1 MNRLLEKKWII
12 YFPSILVFFSV
23 VRYKGFD
30 RDAALYL
37 LQIMNS
43 LQPERFLNDVP
54 FMFGNQDS
62 FSFFSPVVSQFFKLF
77 GVNVGGMAAT
87 FILQFSLGSAII
99 LLTYQW
105 MKLFGSKAWTIPVSI
120 VMFALLA
127 DKEYGPSGFYLPM
140 YEPFLVARLPSQIL
154 AVMGLAF
161 LFNQNKY
168 ISLIFFILASAM
180 HPLMGGWT
188 LLLWLLFCFSK
199 LRFPILFVSVFF
211 PLSGFVHAGRLDFY
225 SNDWCPVF
233 FKPGWED
240 ALLYVGL
247 LVFWLAMYRHFK
259 ETFLSK
265 FVISLFFVAAIGFYL
280 QFAGSYLGHVLLFQ
294 AQPFRVQWLCTIPI
308 IPVFA
313 IYVYDR
319 LRSNQ
324 ECSLQDAATF
334 VLAICAIAG
343 CQWFLLLV
351 VCLFLLYSPIG
362 ISCKIDVPKF
372 WNRLLFLCS
381 FLFLFLNSVISNFIQ
396 LAIEQGF
403 GSAGFALT
411 WMSVPENL
419 EVVEKIL
426 LATLSLI
433 CASQKK
439 YGHALAFAICFCN
452 GSLRV
457 LPLISILLFLIPR
470 LEKNVEKGLI
480 SFALTCSFFELL
492 DSLVRFNSSEM
503 SSLEGSP
510 LVCAMMFVSLFVG
523 FFWIMKVKESF
534 NTRKMVTPLLVLVVS
549 FCAWDVYKW
558 DARNETFS
566 VNEKQMDSFFESP
579 IFPQVLD
586 RGKILFVVDFE
597 IPTQSRINFMTGAYA
612 DESINIGEVFF
623 EEQFK
628 ESNRRR
634 SALLTGTSR
643 EVNLSK
649 FGEKIMN
656 VYRNPDT
663 LFSRVNYLCSVGEIT
678 HYATDYANM
687 PLPKEDSVFLDVKQ
701 KYVWLYGCPK

>member
-1 MNRLLEKKWII
+1 MNWLLEKKWII

-37 LQIMNS
+37 LQIMNR

-77 GVNVGGMAAT
+77 GVNVGGMVAT

-140 YEPFLVARLPSQIL
+140 YEPFLVARLPSEIL
-154 AVMGLAF
+154 VLAGLIF
-161 LFNQNKY
+161 LFNQNRFF
-168 ISLIFFILASAM
+168 SLVFFLLASAM

-188 LLLWLLFCFSK
+188 FPLWLIFHFPK
-199 LRFPILFVSVFF
+199 LRLPVLFISLILPLSGYVHEGRLVFF
-211 PLSGFVHAGRLDFY
+211 PG
-225 SNDWCPVF
+225 DWNPVS
-233 FKPGWED
+233 FKPDWD
-240 ALLYVGL
+240 DFLLYAGL
-247 LVFWLAMYRHFK
+247 LTFWLAMYRQLKDSRLCRFA
-259 ETFLSK
+259 
-265 FVISLFFVAAIGFYL
+265 ISLFCISLVGFYL

-308 IPVFA
+308 IPVYA

-319 LRSNQ
+319 LRKNQ
-324 ECSLQDAATF
+324 EYNLQDAVTF
-334 VLAICAIAG
+334 VLAICAVAG

-362 ISCKIDVPKF
+362 TSYKIDVPKF
-372 WNRLLFLCS
+372 WNRLIFLCS
-381 FLFLFLNSVISNFIQ
+381 FLFLFLNSVLSNFIQ
-396 LAIEQGF
+396 LAIEQGI
-403 GSAGFALT
+403 GNAGFALT

-419 EVVEKIL
+419 SVVEKIL
-426 LATLSLI
+426 LAMLSLI

-439 YGHALAFAICFCN
+439 YGYALAFAICFCN
-452 GSLRV
+452 GHLRV
-457 LPLISILLFLIPR
+457 LPLIGVLLCLIPK
-470 LEKNVEKGLI
+470 LERNVKNGLL
-480 SFALTCSFFELL
+480 SFALSCSFFELL
-492 DSLVRFNSSEM
+492 DSLVQFNSSEI
-503 SSLEGSP
+503 SSLEGTP
-510 LVCAMMFVSLFVG
+510 LACAVMFASLFVCS
-523 FFWIMKVKESF
+523 FWIMKVKESF
-534 NTRKMVTPLLVLVVS
+534 NPCKIIVPLLVLVIS
-549 FCAWDVYKW
+549 FGAWDVYKW

-566 VNEKQMDSFFESP
+566 LNEKQMNSFFESP
-579 IFPQVLD
+579 IFPQVED

-649 FGEKIMN
+649 FSKKIMN

-678 HYATDYANM
+678 HFATDYADM
-687 PLPKEDSVFLDVKQ
+687 PLFKEDSVFLDVKR
-701 KYVWLYGCPK
+701 KYVWLYKCP